1 MQYGATDATVAGV
14 KTATSIPTVLRAA
27 WLFDGT
33 AEALLPDPTVVL
45 EGDTITAVGTS
56 LPIPDGATV
65 IDLDGATIL
74 PGLIDCH
81 VHLAFDASDDPVA
94 HLVDRDDAAAFSA
107 MVTAARLAARGGVTT
122 VRDLGDRGYLS
133 LGLRDAATADP
144 SLPTIVA
151 AGPPITT
158 PGGHCHYLGGETSG
172 IAGIRAAIQ
181 ERAERGV
188 DVIKIMAS
196 GGNLTP
202 GSRPDISQF
211 GPDEL
216 RAAVEEA
223 HRHNLPITAHAHGT
237 QAIVDALAADV
248 DGLEHVTFMTA
259 DGVDPIP
266 EHVLAAVVAR
276 NVTLGMTMGFAPAP
290 GSAPPPAVAARLPL
304 IRAGICQLQAVGAS
318 LVAGT
323 DAGIGRSKP
332 HDVMRWAVAH
342 LTEIGMTPAEALR
355 AGTSRAATVCGLGHR
370 KGRIAPGFDADILV
384 VDGNPLDD
392 LSALHHIRAVYVRGT
407 ALTNQTADQ
416 HQSVLDRS

>member
-1 MQYGATDATVAGV
+1 M
-14 KTATSIPTVLRAA
+14 KTATGTPTVLRAA
-27 WLFDGT
+27 WLFDGIT
-33 AEALLPDPTVVL
+33 EALLPDPTVVL
-45 EGDTITAVGTS
+45 EGDLITAVGTS
-56 LPIPDGATV
+56 LPVPDGATV
-65 IDLDGATIL
+65 IDLDGATIM

-81 VHLAFDASDDPVA
+81 VHLAFDASGDPIG
-94 HLVDRDDAAAFSA
+94 HLADRDDAAAFAA
-107 MVTAARLAARGGVTT
+107 MASAARLAARGGVTT

-133 LGLRDAATADP
+133 LGLRDVARADP

-158 PGGHCHYLGGETSG
+158 PGGHCHYLGGDTSG
-172 IAGIRAAIQ
+172 VAGIRAAIR
-181 ERAERGV
+181 EHAERGA

-202 GSRPDISQF
+202 RSRPEVSQF

-223 HRHNLPITAHAHGT
+223 HHRHLPITAHAHGT
-237 QAIVDALAADV
+237 QAIVDALAAGV

-276 NVTLGMTMGFAPAP
+276 DVTLGVTVGLAPAP
-290 GSAPPPAVAARLPL
+290 GASPPSAVAARLPQIL
-304 IRAGICQLQAVGAS
+304 AGLRQLHATGAS
-318 LVAGT
+318 MVAGT

-332 HDVMRWAVAH
+332 PDVMRWAVAQ
-342 LTEIGMTPAEALR
+342 LTQIGMTPAEALR

-370 KGRIAPGFDADILV
+370 KGRIAPGYDADLLV

-407 ALTNQTADQ
+407 ALINQ